1 MQVNLDLAST
11 QLETDL
17 NLLITHALNVSHNHD
32 AAKRIFQGLNSCL
45 QLTLEPILI
54 QASLL
59 AFLRNLLLNIGIVI
73 HVCLLWALFTY
84 MIDNRVMGDTHQPSP
99 KFLVINLLP
108 VLPELDEHFLGNVLG
123 IFLNPQAI

>member
-1 MQVNLDLAST
+1 
-11 QLETDL
+11 
-17 NLLITHALNVSHNHD
+17 
-32 AAKRIFQGLNSCL
+32 
-45 QLTLEPILI
+45 
-54 QASLL
+54 
-59 AFLRNLLLNIGIVI
+59 
-73 HVCLLWALFTY
+73 